1 MRILLL
7 KIFLF
12 LFVCA
17 PAQEVTTD
25 VSYKYIF
32 ADKWDKAIQTYNF
45 SRPFLEEKQPLF
57 VHGVNGS
64 LSYIFVSNN
73 KFKQGINACYSYFQS
88 YSENPNFVNILN
100 LHFLNVGYVIRFE
113 SYEKWEGLCTDL
125 ILAAVSS
132 ALFRNVNEEPFVY
145 DDIRAKAFGVGG
157 DISLKTSYSFSIKNN
172 MNLSP
177 FFQVGYTPYLF
188 SPKSES
194 IINQTSTLVSTNHTG
209 IFTTQIGLTFRMS
222 KRKNEQ

>member
-17 PAQEVTTD
+17 PAQEMTTD
-25 VSYKYIF
+25 VSYKYMF
-32 ADKWDKAIQTYNF
+32 AEKWDKAIQTYNF

-57 VHGVNGS
+57 MHGINGS

-73 KFKQGINACYSYFQS
+73 KFKQGINASYSYFQS

-113 SYEKWEGLCTDL
+113 SHEKWRGLCTDL

-132 ALFRNVNEEPFVY
+132 ALFRNVNDEPFVY

-157 DISLKTSYSFSIKNN
+157 DISLKTCYSFSIKNN
-172 MNLSP
+172 INLSP
-177 FFQVGYTPYLF
+177 FFQIGYTPYLF

-194 IINQTSTLVSTNHTG
+194 IINQTSRLVSTNHTG
-209 IFTTQIGLTFRMS
+209 IFTTQIGLTFRMP
-222 KRKNEQ
+222 KHKNEQ